1 MEFNFNNNPP
11 GLTLVPPVAS
21 DDQVTAEKPAVPA
34 AMSPTAGMSPA
45 ATTSPDPAHLRH
57 DSGGQATSETSA
69 AFVRFRSCRW
79 HQPPEHGNTEFCT
92 HREVKPYA
100 GTGGFDADAW
110 CPDCQYYKLRRAPR
124 KRDSNDYSY

>member
-11 GLTLVPPVAS
+11 GLSLVPPVA
-21 DDQVTAEKPAVPA
+21 AEEPRPAEQTTVPA
-34 AMSPTAGMSPA
+34 AMSPG
-45 ATTSPDPAHLRH
+45 ATTSPAPT
-57 DSGGQATSETSA
+57 TSETSA

-79 HQPPEHGNTEFCT
+79 HQPPENGNTEFCT

-100 GTGGFDADAW
+100 GTSGFDADAW

-124 KRDSNDYSY
+124 KRDNNDYSY